1 VYAVVATIVGAT
13 MVVAGT
19 GFSGASPVAAQTSGV
34 PTIPL
39 VQGLRID
46 MAWHGDSVE
55 GDYTPYFQVQSADAE
70 WVSAF
75 AHAYKGARNGGME
88 KVNIDTRMSRAAIRT
103 GRTYRQIWIST
114 DPLVMNNTTSMMLSS
129 AVYADI
135 MKAGSAQLTIV
146 DDIHVNGR
154 ASEAMEMI
162 ASLARALASDS
173 TPTGTPYSGTVTRAE
188 PGVTP
193 FAVLINNRLVSLPT
207 VHVAGTLRHDG
218 EPYRADLRVL
228 ADPNLP
234 LIMAADSAPLVAGQ
248 RGRRG
253 GRVVSITFPDTSVAH
268 RMEQDLAARRPV
280 EIYNIYFDFNSAA
293 ITPASDSAL
302 QMIGTILQRHPD
314 WHLQVTGHTDSIG
327 GTGQGNR
334 ILSGRRAAA
343 VREVLTTRY
352 GIAASRLTTGGAGDS
367 APLATNSTLE
377 GRARNRRVELLR
389 Q

>member
-1 VYAVVATIVGAT
+1 MHAVMATIVAAA
-13 MVVAGT
+13 MVVAGL
-19 GFSGASPVAAQTSGV
+19 GSIGVPRIAAQTSGA

-39 VQGLRID
+39 VPGLRIG

-55 GDYTPYFQVQSADAE
+55 GDYTPYFLVQGVDAE
-70 WVSAF
+70 AISAMGY
-75 AHAYKGARNGGME
+75 AYKGARNGGME
-88 KVNIDTRMSRAAIRT
+88 TVNIDTKMTRQSMRD

-129 AVYADI
+129 AVYSDI
-135 MKAGSAQLTIV
+135 IKTGSAQLTIV

-154 ASEAMEMI
+154 ASEALEMI
-162 ASLARALASDS
+162 ASLARALTSDS
-173 TPTGTPYSGTVTRAE
+173 IPTGTPYGGTVTRAE
-188 PGVTP
+188 RGVTP
-193 FAVLINNRLVSLPT
+193 FAVLINNRLVSVPT
-207 VHVAGTLRHDG
+207 VHVVGTLRHDG

-268 RMEQDLAARRPV
+268 RMEQDLAERRPV

-302 QMIGTILQRHPD
+302 HMIGTILQRHPD

-334 ILSGRRAAA
+334 ILSARRAEA
-343 VREVLTTRY
+343 VRQVLATRY
-352 GIAASRLTTGGAGDS
+352 GIAASRLTAGGAGDS

>member
-1 VYAVVATIVGAT
+1 VHPMVAAIVGAT
-13 MVVAGT
+13 IVAGP
-19 GFSGASPVAAQTSGV
+19 GFLGATSVAAQTSGV

-46 MAWHGDSVE
+46 MAWHGDTVE
-55 GDYTPYFQVQSADAE
+55 GDYTPYFLVEGADAE
-70 WVSAF
+70 AIT
-75 AHAYKGARNGGME
+75 AMGHAYKGARNGGME
-88 KVNIDTRMSRAAIRT
+88 TVNIDTKMTRQSMRD
-103 GRTYRQIWIST
+103 GRIYRQIWITT

-129 AVYADI
+129 VVYGDI
-135 MKAGSAQLTIV
+135 IKTGSAQLTIV

-154 ASEAMEMI
+154 ASQALEMI
-162 ASLARALASDS
+162 ASLARALTSDS
-173 TPTGTPYSGTVTRAE
+173 IPTGTPYNGTVTRAE

-207 VHVAGTLRHDG
+207 VHVVGTLTHDG
-218 EPYRADLRVL
+218 EPYRTDLRVL

-280 EIYNIYFDFNSAA
+280 EVYNIYFDFNSAA

-302 QMIGTILQRHPD
+302 QMIGTILQRHAD

-334 ILSGRRAAA
+334 ILSARRAEA
-343 VREVLTTRY
+343 VRQVLATKY
-352 GIAASRLTTGGAGDS
+352 GIGASRLTSGGAGD
-367 APLATNSTLE
+367 AQPLATNSTLE
-377 GRARNRRVELLR
+377 GRARNRRVELVR
-389 Q
+389 E